1 MDNRNMA
8 EGDRLNQ
15 RSCRRAAEMA
25 GHAEQTVVSECVDLN
40 RNGAG
45 PAELT
50 GWSVMCR
57 HYRLGRVTEA
67 QKFRKLLHTNYP

>member
-1 MDNRNMA
+1 
-8 EGDRLNQ
+8 
-15 RSCRRAAEMA
+15 MA
-25 GHAEQTVVSECVDLN
+25 GHAEQTVGTECVDLN

-57 HYRLGRVTEA
+57 HYRLDGE
-67 QKFRKLLHTNYP
+67 